1 VIAANYWLMIS
12 LQKKSRFKSFLSYP
26 NGFSIS
32 APIAAKPITMNDVIC
47 SSALTYHGT
56 YNHGRDGEPSESA
69 VELEREEQAVYQS
82 YLIISFTLGMQMDL
96 PPRYEHYSSKE

>member
-1 VIAANYWLMIS
+1 MIS

-32 APIAAKPITMNDVIC
+32 APIAAKPITMNEVIC
-47 SSALTYHGT
+47 SSALTYHRT
-56 YNHGRDGEPSESA
+56 YDDGWDGEPSESA

-82 YLIISFTLGMQMDL
+82 YLICISFTLGIKRDL
-96 PPRYEHYSSKE
+96 PPRYEHYSSRE